1 MGKRSAL
8 RMKYNIVGDSTN
20 DCFVTMCCQTC
31 AICQEAREFVHKAV
45 KGQSKEQPSANR
57 RYRAG
62 VDVTDV
68 GGIRTKV
75 SLMTIFGF
83 AEGSA
88 FGTKHF
94 PKNSLNELAF
104 EVSQLAFLLSKSTV
118 ADKGA
123 TEIEGNLQSRVLWY
137 EFPKASKIETDGGNH
152 EEE

>member
-1 MGKRSAL
+1 RLILLHINHGIPVAVIIHVGTGKLAGIS
-8 RMKYNIVGDSTN
+8 VG
-20 DCFVTMCCQTC
+20 
-31 AICQEAREFVHKAV
+31 AILHTGTGPAPVAPLV
-45 KGQSKEQPSANR
+45 SI
-57 RYRAG
+57 
-62 VDVTDV
+62 